1 MPSSPAE
8 PFDALLIHG
17 ASVFTPTRT
26 ARETSVLI
34 SNGRIAAIGS
44 PERVSARARLREARE
59 IDASGLI
66 VAPGFID
73 IQINGAAG
81 QLITTA
87 KTADAILTVAR
98 LLPRFGCTAFLP
110 TVISAP
116 LDVMRAALHAIGEA
130 RSDPIVGA
138 RILGAHL
145 EGPFLNPESAGAHP
159 RAYLQPPSAA
169 LLRDLW
175 EASRGSLRV
184 LTIAPELDGARE
196 TIEEAGRLGI
206 VIAIGHSRASIEQA
220 ASAQERGVRLVTH
233 LFNASG
239 PVSARKPGI
248 IGAALTSDGMN
259 ASLIPDGVHVHPAM
273 MRLALRALGA
283 KRLVLVTDAMPP
295 IGSSRRTFD
304 LLGAPIEARDGAC
317 YTRDGR
323 LAGGLLTMDEAVR
336 SVRAMVDVGVADA
349 LAMATRNPARVLGLD
364 RQLGSL
370 RVGAQADLA
379 ILSESL
385 EVRMTIVGGRV
396 IYRADQELQRMARSR
411 SC

>member
-1 MPSSPAE
+1 M
-8 PFDALLIHG
+8 
-17 ASVFTPTRT
+17 
-26 ARETSVLI
+26 LI